1 MREQW
6 AAAWSLTRRVAM
18 AGMLAVTIT
27 AFAPAQAQDVY
38 PSKMI
43 RLLVPFPAG
52 SATDVEARFLAE
64 KVGAVLGQKILVD
77 NKPGANANIGAA
89 EVARAPGDG
98 YTLYLATNSTHS
110 ANVHLYNKMP
120 FDPVAD
126 FTPIARLTRNPLV
139 MVVAKDFPAKDLKEF
154 IAYAKAN
161 PGKLSYGSG
170 NTGSMAAA
178 QLVRSMASID
188 AVRISYPGT
197 PQAITDLLG
206 GRIEFII
213 TDVAVT
219 REFINNGSLRALGVT
234 TPQKVASLPDV
245 APMAAVGLPG
255 YDFAAWSGLFAPKNV
270 PADIVQKLNKAFLQ
284 VMATDEAKSFSPIS
298 VSSRMSARRKA
309 SPSTSPSRP
318 SCGGASSRSPVLKK
332 SDLVGELFSQLPALL
347 ESDTALIQRGRFLDV
362 DCLLGSTEQAF
373 HVAIRA
379 GRIIDMVPAPVLM
392 RSWTFGYRATPDAW
406 TAFWQPMPKAG
417 WHDLL
422 SLTKRD
428 EATSK
433 VTSSPS

>member
-1 MREQW
+1 MRGHK
-6 AAAWSLTRRVAM
+6 AAWSFTRRAAT
-18 AGMLAVTIT
+18 AG
-27 AFAPAQAQDVY
+27 AFAVGVLTLMPAQAQDAY

-89 EVARAPGDG
+89 EVARSAGDG

-110 ANVHLYNKMP
+110 ANVHLYNTMP

-139 MVVAKDFPAKDLKEF
+139 MVVNKDFPAKNLKEF
-154 IAYAKAN
+154 IAYGKAN

-178 QLVRSMASID
+178 QLVRSLASID

-206 GRIEFII
+206 GRIEFVI

-234 TPQKVASLPDV
+234 TVQRVSSLPDV
-245 APMAAVGLPG
+245 PPMAEVGLPG
-255 YDFAAWSGLFAPKNV
+255 YDFAAWSGLFGPKNV
-270 PADIVQKLNKAFLQ
+270 PADVVEKLNKAFLQ
-284 VMATDEAKSFSPIS
+284 VMATDEAKKFFADIGLEPD
-298 VSSRMSARRKA
+298 VSS
-309 SPSTSPSRP
+309 
-318 SCGGASSRSPVLKK
+318 
-332 SDLVGELFSQLPALL
+332 PAGLA
-347 ESDTALIQRGRFLDV
+347 E
-362 DCLLGSTEQAF
+362 
-373 HVAIRA
+373 HVARQTELW
-379 GRIIDMVPAPVLM
+379 GKIIKESGLE
-392 RSWTFGYRATPDAW
+392 
-406 TAFWQPMPKAG
+406 KI
-417 WHDLL
+417 
-422 SLTKRD
+422 
-428 EATSK
+428 
-433 VTSSPS
+433 

>member
-1 MREQW
+1 MRRDK
-6 AAAWSLTRRVAM
+6 AAWPLTRRAAIAM
-18 AGMLAVTIT
+18 TMLAGAAMLT
-27 AFAPAQAQDVY
+27 PSAQAQDSY

-89 EVARAPGDG
+89 EVARAAGDG

-139 MVVAKDFPAKDLKEF
+139 MVVNKDFPAKDLKEF

-178 QLVRSMASID
+178 QLVKSMASVD

-206 GRIEFII
+206 GRIEFVI

-234 TPQKVASLPDV
+234 TSQKVASLPNV
-245 APMAAVGLPG
+245 APMADVGLPG
-255 YDFAAWSGLFAPKNV
+255 YDFAAWSGLFGPKNV
-270 PADIVQKLNKAFLQ
+270 PADIVQKLNKAFLE
-284 VMATDEAKSFSPIS
+284 VMATDEAKKFFADIGLEPD
-298 VSSRMSARRKA
+298 VSTPEGLA
-309 SPSTSPSRP
+309 
-318 SCGGASSRSPVLKK
+318 
-332 SDLVGELFSQLPALL
+332 E
-347 ESDTALIQRGRFLDV
+347 
-362 DCLLGSTEQAF
+362 
-373 HVAIRA
+373 HVAKQTELW
-379 GRIIDMVPAPVLM
+379 GRIIRESGLE
-392 RSWTFGYRATPDAW
+392 
-406 TAFWQPMPKAG
+406 KI
-417 WHDLL
+417 
-422 SLTKRD
+422 
-428 EATSK
+428 
-433 VTSSPS
+433 

>member
-1 MREQW
+1 M
-6 AAAWSLTRRVAM
+6 TRRAAI
-18 AGMLAVTIT
+18 AG
-27 AFAPAQAQDVY
+27 AFAMSAMTLVPAQAQDAY

-89 EVARAPGDG
+89 EVARAAGDG

-110 ANVHLYNKMP
+110 ANIHLYNKMP

-139 MVVAKDFPAKDLKEF
+139 MVVNKDFPAKDLKEF
-154 IAYAKAN
+154 IAYGKAN

-178 QLVRSMASID
+178 QLVRSLATID

-206 GRIEFII
+206 GRIEFVI

-234 TPQKVASLPDV
+234 TVQRVSSLPNV
-245 APMAAVGLPG
+245 PPMAEVGLPG
-255 YDFAAWSGLFAPKNV
+255 YEFAAWSGLFGPKGV
-270 PADIVQKLNKAFLQ
+270 PADVVEKLNKAFLQ
-284 VMATDEAKSFSPIS
+284 VMATDEAKKFFADIGLEPD
-298 VSSRMSARRKA
+298 VSS
-309 SPSTSPSRP
+309 
-318 SCGGASSRSPVLKK
+318 
-332 SDLVGELFSQLPALL
+332 PAGLAEHVTKQTDQWGKIIKESGL
-347 ESDTALIQRGRFLDV
+347 EKI
-362 DCLLGSTEQAF
+362 
-373 HVAIRA
+373 
-379 GRIIDMVPAPVLM
+379 
-392 RSWTFGYRATPDAW
+392 
-406 TAFWQPMPKAG
+406 
-417 WHDLL
+417 
-422 SLTKRD
+422 
-428 EATSK
+428 
-433 VTSSPS
+433 

>member
-18 AGMLAVTIT
+18 AGMLAVTT
-27 AFAPAQAQDVY
+27 AVFTPAQAQDAY

-234 TPQKVASLPDV
+234 TPQKVASLPEV
-245 APMAAVGLPG
+245 APMATVGLPG

-284 VMATDEAKSFSPIS
+284 VMATDEAKKFFADIGLEPDTSTPEGLADH
-298 VSSRMSARRKA
+298 VSKQ
-309 SPSTSPSRP
+309 T
-318 SCGGASSRSPVLKK
+318 
-332 SDLVGELFSQLPALL
+332 ELW
-347 ESDTALIQRGRFLDV
+347 
-362 DCLLGSTEQAF
+362 
-373 HVAIRA
+373 
-379 GRIIDMVPAPVLM
+379 GRIIKESGLE
-392 RSWTFGYRATPDAW
+392 
-406 TAFWQPMPKAG
+406 KI
-417 WHDLL
+417 
-422 SLTKRD
+422 
-428 EATSK
+428 
-433 VTSSPS
+433 

>member
-1 MREQW
+1 MKRDK
-6 AAAWSLTRRVAM
+6 AAWPLTRRAAIVMTVLAGAAM
-18 AGMLAVTIT
+18 LT
-27 AFAPAQAQDVY
+27 PSAQAQDSY

-89 EVARAPGDG
+89 EVARAAGDG

-139 MVVAKDFPAKDLKEF
+139 MVVNKDFPAKDLKEF

-178 QLVRSMASID
+178 QLVKSMASVD

-206 GRIEFII
+206 GRIEFVI

-234 TPQKVASLPDV
+234 TSQKVASLPNV
-245 APMAAVGLPG
+245 APMADVGLPG
-255 YDFAAWSGLFAPKNV
+255 YDFAAWSGLFGPKNV
-270 PADIVQKLNKAFLQ
+270 PADIVQKLNKAFLE
-284 VMATDEAKSFSPIS
+284 VMATDEAKKFFADIGLEPD
-298 VSSRMSARRKA
+298 VSTPEGLA
-309 SPSTSPSRP
+309 
-318 SCGGASSRSPVLKK
+318 G
-332 SDLVGELFSQLPALL
+332 
-347 ESDTALIQRGRFLDV
+347 
-362 DCLLGSTEQAF
+362 
-373 HVAIRA
+373 HVAKQTELW
-379 GRIIDMVPAPVLM
+379 GRIIRESGLE
-392 RSWTFGYRATPDAW
+392 
-406 TAFWQPMPKAG
+406 KI
-417 WHDLL
+417 
-422 SLTKRD
+422 
-428 EATSK
+428 
-433 VTSSPS
+433 

>member
-18 AGMLAVTIT
+18 AGMLAVTT
-27 AFAPAQAQDVY
+27 AVFTPAQAQDAY

-52 SATDVEARFLAE
+52 SATDVEARFFAE

-234 TPQKVASLPDV
+234 TPQKVASLPNV
-245 APMAAVGLPG
+245 APMAEVGLPG
-255 YDFAAWSGLFAPKNV
+255 YDFAAWSGLFGPKNV
-270 PADIVQKLNKAFLQ
+270 PADVVEKLNKAFLQ
-284 VMATDEAKSFSPIS
+284 VMATDEAKKFFADI
-298 VSSRMSARRKA
+298 
-309 SPSTSPSRP
+309 
-318 SCGGASSRSPVLKK
+318 G
-332 SDLVGELFSQLPALL
+332 L
-347 ESDTALIQRGRFLDV
+347 ESDVSSPQGLA
-362 DCLLGSTEQAF
+362 E
-373 HVAIRA
+373 HVAKQTELW
-379 GRIIDMVPAPVLM
+379 GKIIKESGLE
-392 RSWTFGYRATPDAW
+392 
-406 TAFWQPMPKAG
+406 KI
-417 WHDLL
+417 
-422 SLTKRD
+422 
-428 EATSK
+428 
-433 VTSSPS
+433 

>member
-1 MREQW
+1 M
-6 AAAWSLTRRVAM
+6 LTRRATVVMMMLGAATAVA
-18 AGMLAVTIT
+18 
-27 AFAPAQAQDVY
+27 PSAQAQDSY

-64 KVGAVLGQKILVD
+64 KVGAVLGQKLLVD

-89 EVARAPGDG
+89 EVARAAGDG

-139 MVVAKDFPAKDLKEF
+139 MVVNKDFPAKDLKEF
-154 IAYAKAN
+154 IAYGKAN

-178 QLVRSMASID
+178 QLVKSMASID

-206 GRIEFII
+206 GRIEFVI

-234 TPQKVASLPDV
+234 TSQKVASLPNV
-245 APMAAVGLPG
+245 APMAEVGLPG

-270 PADIVQKLNKAFLQ
+270 PTDIVQKLNKAFLE
-284 VMATDEAKSFSPIS
+284 VMATDEAKKFFADIGLEPDT
-298 VSSRMSARRKA
+298 
-309 SPSTSPSRP
+309 STPE
-318 SCGGASSRSPVLKK
+318 GLAEHVTKQT
-332 SDLVGELFSQLPALL
+332 ELW
-347 ESDTALIQRGRFLDV
+347 
-362 DCLLGSTEQAF
+362 
-373 HVAIRA
+373 
-379 GRIIDMVPAPVLM
+379 GRIIKESGLE
-392 RSWTFGYRATPDAW
+392 
-406 TAFWQPMPKAG
+406 KI
-417 WHDLL
+417 
-422 SLTKRD
+422 
-428 EATSK
+428 
-433 VTSSPS
+433 

>member
-1 MREQW
+1 MRGER
-6 AAAWSLTRRVAM
+6 AATQSLVRPGSLTRRVAIAVMM
-18 AGMLAVTIT
+18 AGAMV
-27 AFAPAQAQDVY
+27 FAPGAHADDAY
-38 PSKMI
+38 PNKMI

-89 EVARAPGDG
+89 EVARAAGDG
-98 YTLYLATNSTHS
+98 YTLYLATNSSHS

-139 MVVAKDFPAKDLKEF
+139 MVVNKDFPAKDLKEF

-188 AVRISYPGT
+188 AVRISYPGS

-206 GRIEFII
+206 GRIEFVI

-234 TPQKVASLPDV
+234 TAQKVASLPGV
-245 APMAAVGLPG
+245 APMADVGLPG
-255 YDFAAWSGLFAPKNV
+255 YDFAAWSGLFGPKNV
-270 PADIVQKLNKAFLQ
+270 PADVVQKLNKAFLQ
-284 VMATDEAKSFSPIS
+284 VMATDEAKKFFADIGLEPD
-298 VSSRMSARRKA
+298 VSTPDGLAEHVK
-309 SPSTSPSRP
+309 TQT
-318 SCGGASSRSPVLKK
+318 
-332 SDLVGELFSQLPALL
+332 ELW
-347 ESDTALIQRGRFLDV
+347 
-362 DCLLGSTEQAF
+362 
-373 HVAIRA
+373 
-379 GRIIDMVPAPVLM
+379 GRIITESGLE
-392 RSWTFGYRATPDAW
+392 
-406 TAFWQPMPKAG
+406 KI
-417 WHDLL
+417 
-422 SLTKRD
+422 
-428 EATSK
+428 
-433 VTSSPS
+433 

>member
-6 AAAWSLTRRVAM
+6 AAAWSLTRRGAM
-18 AGMLAVTIT
+18 AGMLAAT
-27 AFAPAQAQDVY
+27 AAVFTPAQAQDVY

-154 IAYAKAN
+154 IAYGKTN

-178 QLVRSMASID
+178 QLVKSTASID

-206 GRIEFII
+206 GRIEFVI

-234 TPQKVASLPDV
+234 TAQKVASLPGV
-245 APMAAVGLPG
+245 APMADVGLPG

-270 PADIVQKLNKAFLQ
+270 PADIVQKLNKAFLE
-284 VMATDEAKSFSPIS
+284 VMATDEAKKFFADIGLEPD
-298 VSSRMSARRKA
+298 VSTPEGLA
-309 SPSTSPSRP
+309 
-318 SCGGASSRSPVLKK
+318 
-332 SDLVGELFSQLPALL
+332 E
-347 ESDTALIQRGRFLDV
+347 
-362 DCLLGSTEQAF
+362 
-373 HVAIRA
+373 HVAKQTELW
-379 GRIIDMVPAPVLM
+379 GRIIKESGLE
-392 RSWTFGYRATPDAW
+392 
-406 TAFWQPMPKAG
+406 KI
-417 WHDLL
+417 
-422 SLTKRD
+422 
-428 EATSK
+428 
-433 VTSSPS
+433 

>member
-1 MREQW
+1 MTGDKRIG
-6 AAAWSLTRRVAM
+6 WSPTRRSLMTGV
-18 AGMLAVTIT
+18 MLAFGISALTP
-27 AFAPAQAQDVY
+27 PARAAETY

-64 KVGAVLGQKILVD
+64 KVGAVLGQKVLVD

-89 EVARAPGDG
+89 EVARAVGDG

-120 FDPVAD
+120 FDPVGD

-178 QLVRSMASID
+178 QLVKSMAGID
-188 AVRISYPGT
+188 AVRVSYPGT

-206 GRIEFII
+206 GRIEFVI

-219 REFINNGSLRALGVT
+219 REFINQGSLRALGVT
-234 TPQKVASLPDV
+234 TPGRVASLPDV
-245 APMAAVGLPG
+245 APLAEVGLPN
-255 YDFAAWSGLFAPKNV
+255 YDFAAWSGLFGPKNV
-270 PADIVQKLNKAFLQ
+270 PADVVEKLNKAFLQ
-284 VMATDEAKSFSPIS
+284 VMATDEAKKFFADIGLEPDT
-298 VSSRMSARRKA
+298 
-309 SPSTSPSRP
+309 STPQ
-318 SCGGASSRSPVLKK
+318 GLADHVTKQT
-332 SDLVGELFSQLPALL
+332 ELW
-347 ESDTALIQRGRFLDV
+347 
-362 DCLLGSTEQAF
+362 
-373 HVAIRA
+373 
-379 GRIIDMVPAPVLM
+379 GRIIKESGLE
-392 RSWTFGYRATPDAW
+392 
-406 TAFWQPMPKAG
+406 KI
-417 WHDLL
+417 
-422 SLTKRD
+422 
-428 EATSK
+428 
-433 VTSSPS
+433 

>member
-18 AGMLAVTIT
+18 AGMLAVTT
-27 AFAPAQAQDVY
+27 AVFTPAQAQDVY

-64 KVGAVLGQKILVD
+64 KVGALLSQKILVD

-234 TPQKVASLPDV
+234 TPQKVASLPEV
-245 APMAAVGLPG
+245 APMATVGLPG

-284 VMATDEAKSFSPIS
+284 VMATDEAKKFFADIGLEPDTSTPEGLADH
-298 VSSRMSARRKA
+298 VSKQ
-309 SPSTSPSRP
+309 T
-318 SCGGASSRSPVLKK
+318 
-332 SDLVGELFSQLPALL
+332 ELW
-347 ESDTALIQRGRFLDV
+347 
-362 DCLLGSTEQAF
+362 
-373 HVAIRA
+373 
-379 GRIIDMVPAPVLM
+379 GRIIKESGLE
-392 RSWTFGYRATPDAW
+392 
-406 TAFWQPMPKAG
+406 KI
-417 WHDLL
+417 
-422 SLTKRD
+422 
-428 EATSK
+428 
-433 VTSSPS
+433 

>member
-18 AGMLAVTIT
+18 AGMLAVTVT
-27 AFAPAQAQDVY
+27 AVFTPAQAQDAY

-52 SATDVEARFLAE
+52 SATDVEARFFAE

-234 TPQKVASLPDV
+234 TPQKVASLPNV
-245 APMAAVGLPG
+245 APMAEVGLPG
-255 YDFAAWSGLFAPKNV
+255 YDFAAWSGLFGPKNV
-270 PADIVQKLNKAFLQ
+270 PADVVEKLNKAFLQ
-284 VMATDEAKSFSPIS
+284 VMATDEAKKFFADI
-298 VSSRMSARRKA
+298 
-309 SPSTSPSRP
+309 
-318 SCGGASSRSPVLKK
+318 G
-332 SDLVGELFSQLPALL
+332 L
-347 ESDTALIQRGRFLDV
+347 ESDVSSPQGLA
-362 DCLLGSTEQAF
+362 E
-373 HVAIRA
+373 HVAKQTELW
-379 GRIIDMVPAPVLM
+379 GKIIKESGLE
-392 RSWTFGYRATPDAW
+392 
-406 TAFWQPMPKAG
+406 KI
-417 WHDLL
+417 
-422 SLTKRD
+422 
-428 EATSK
+428 
-433 VTSSPS
+433 

>member
-1 MREQW
+1 MKREYL
-6 AAAWSLTRRVAM
+6 AARSLTRRVAVTT
-18 AGMLAVTIT
+18 MLLGAIAAVTPV
-27 AFAPAQAQDVY
+27 AHASDAY

-89 EVARAPGDG
+89 EVARAAGDG

-154 IAYAKAN
+154 ITYARVN

-178 QLVRSMASID
+178 QLVKSMASVD
-188 AVRISYPGT
+188 AVRVSYPGT

-206 GRIEFII
+206 GRIEFVI

-219 REFINNGSLRALGVT
+219 REFINQGSLRALGVT
-234 TPQKVASLPDV
+234 TLQRVSSLPDV
-245 APMAAVGLPG
+245 APMAEVGLPG
-255 YDFAAWSGLFAPKNV
+255 YEFAAWSGLFGPKNV
-270 PADIVQKLNKAFLQ
+270 PADIVQKLNKAFVD
-284 VMATDEAKSFSPIS
+284 VMATAEAKKFFADIGLEPDT
-298 VSSRMSARRKA
+298 
-309 SPSTSPSRP
+309 STPE
-318 SCGGASSRSPVLKK
+318 GLAEHVTKQT
-332 SDLVGELFSQLPALL
+332 ELW
-347 ESDTALIQRGRFLDV
+347 
-362 DCLLGSTEQAF
+362 
-373 HVAIRA
+373 
-379 GRIIDMVPAPVLM
+379 GRIIKESGLE
-392 RSWTFGYRATPDAW
+392 
-406 TAFWQPMPKAG
+406 KI
-417 WHDLL
+417 
-422 SLTKRD
+422 
-428 EATSK
+428 
-433 VTSSPS
+433 